1 MKRVL
6 VGLLLLAVL
15 GGVLAAVGLPRPKAT
30 LLGTLPATPRAA
42 VSYRHGL
49 LVAAAEGGLYRIEA
63 AGTLD
68 PVYKVTGQHVI
79 DLAVRGDAVYALAFS
94 PSRHR
99 HDLQVVDPGR
109 GSVLRSVSMGGS
121 VVDLA
126 GVLANGRVVIIE
138 GGQVRFLD
146 PTTDETLDRV
156 TVTGGMLTGG
166 HLAGKTLYA
175 SRGYAGGLVIIDT
188 RKSELVEVIETSHWL
203 TSAAVAGRRAYVTGS
218 LDGPGVLD
226 LDTHDYQRVDVIEF
240 FVNPDGD
247 GYALTSGAIY
257 RLDENGRPVRRTRLP
272 GNLRAAIATAQETSI
287 LAIDEYRAFIACDAK
302 VFKLRPGWYKAVIDE
317 LPQAKD

>member
-1 MKRVL
+1 MKFL
-6 VGLLLLAVL
+6 IGLLLVGVL
-15 GGVLAAVGLPRPKAT
+15 GGVLAAVALPRAKAT

-42 VSYRHGL
+42 VPYRHGL
-49 LVAAAEGGLYRIEA
+49 LVAAAKGGLYRIEA

-79 DLAVRGDAVYALAFS
+79 DLAVGRDTVYALAFS

-99 HDLQVVDPGR
+99 HDLQVVDPAR

-126 GVLANGRVVIIE
+126 GVLANGRIVIIE

-146 PTTDETLDRV
+146 PTTNETLDRV
-156 TVTGGMLTGG
+156 VVRGGMLTGG
-166 HLAGKTLYA
+166 HLVGNTLYA

-188 RKSELVEVIETSHWL
+188 RTSELVEVIETAHWL
-203 TSAAVAGRRAYVTGS
+203 TSALVAGRRAYVTGS

-226 LDTHDYQRVDVIEF
+226 LDTHDYQRVDVIDC
-240 FVNPDGD
+240 FVNSAGD
-247 GYALTSGAIY
+247 GYALVSGAIY
-257 RLDENGRPVRRTRLP
+257 QLDEHGRPVRRTALP
-272 GNLRAAIATAQETSI
+272 RSLRAAVAAAEQTRI
-287 LAIDEYRAFIACDAK
+287 LAIDDDRAFIACDAK
-302 VFKLRPGWYKAVIDE
+302 VFKLLPGWYKRGPDT
-317 LPQAKD
+317 LPRAD